1 MTIGKVWRKA
11 GARLSI
17 LRAFRDGS
25 QGAAGVEFA
34 LILPFALVL
43 FTGAVTYGNAIA
55 LDRKVTLT
63 ARTVTD
69 LVTQYQ
75 SISKA
80 DLQSLLDGA
89 TSAIVQ
95 PYSASPLR
103 MTVSQVT
110 VNAAGVATIAWTQ
123 STTNGVEDLHHP
135 GDIITTMPTQI
146 DKPNASYIWG
156 EVGYTY
162 TPSIGYQVTG
172 PLVLTDQT
180 FMSPRQVQQIPTPQ

>member
-17 LRAFRDGS
+17 LRDFRDGS

>member
-1 MTIGKVWRKA
+1 MTIGKVWSKA
-11 GARLSI
+11 GAGLSI
-17 LRAFRDGS
+17 LRDFRDGP

-110 VNAAGVATIAWTQ
+110 VSAAGVATIAWTQ

-162 TPSIGYQVTG
+162 TPAIGYQVTG

-180 FMSPRQVQQIPTPQ
+180 FMSPRQVQQIPAPQ